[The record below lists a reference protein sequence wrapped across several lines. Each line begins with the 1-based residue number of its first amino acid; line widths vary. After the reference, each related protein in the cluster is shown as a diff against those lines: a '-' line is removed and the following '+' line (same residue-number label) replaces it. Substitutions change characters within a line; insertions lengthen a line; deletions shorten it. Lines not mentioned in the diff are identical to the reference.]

1 MSSFLI
7 TAAERESAAKRAAAD
22 KAAEDAEREAT
33 LRRITAVRA
42 SADGLPAMHEVDSA
56 ARTTLL
62 QACDTALANAQS
74 SISRDAQNAKANSL
88 EERLDALRAEIV
100 EHAFQDISDHTR
112 AEISAAAAAAKKAA
126 RIAKADQAAA
136 KHAAGAAEHA
146 AQAEIHE
153 TARAAKEKLH
163 ADAAASALAAAKK
176 AAKAKRQGD
185 ERAAQAVLAACAQLA
200 AIVPSLPGA
209 SKSSVARE
217 LREVALEASTSPQAA
232 FERLMPLQTIMME
245 LISSERTS
253 RQRLIELSR
262 RCVARLGEIAA
273 DSEAPAVTSQAWEL
287 RTRFNAALS
296 DSPANEAALT
306 VIANDLDVLADAC
319 ARESARAAQEGVGE
333 AIMAALQRNGYDVGR
348 VTDGS
353 TFVAGGSG
361 GIGVQFHVGGG
372 TDPQVKAEI
381 VRLAAAPAAAPEDGC
396 ALLDSVFEELSRDNA
411 MPLRLRELARHLP
424 RPLDEVPLIDAA
436 SVGWRAC
443 EPSQAAQDAPRVR
456 HLNLD
461 GEPK

>member
-1 MSSFLI
+1 MSQFLI
-7 TAAERESAAKRAAAD
+7 TAAERESAAKQAAAE

-42 SADGLPAMHEVDSA
+42 SADGLPAMHEVDRA

-62 QACDTALANAQS
+62 QACDKALANAQS
-74 SISRDAQNAKANSL
+74 AISRDTQNAKANSL

-112 AEISAAAAAAKKAA
+112 AEISTAAAAATKAA

-136 KHAAGAAEHA
+136 KQAAGAAEHA

-153 TARAAKEKLH
+153 TARAAKEKLR
-163 ADAAASALAAAKK
+163 ADAVASAVAAANKAASEKRKGEEHAAK
-176 AAKAKRQGD
+176 
-185 ERAAQAVLAACAQLA
+185 AVLAACAQLA

-209 SKSSVARE
+209 SKSSVARD
-217 LREVALEASTSPQAA
+217 LREVALKANTSPQAA
-232 FERLMPLQTIMME
+232 FERLMPLQTTMME

-253 RQRLIELSR
+253 RQRLSELSR
-262 RCVARLGEIAA
+262 RCITRLGEIAA
-273 DSEAPAVTSQAWEL
+273 ESEAPAVTSQAWEL
-287 RTRFNAALS
+287 RTRFTAALS

-306 VIANDLDVLADAC
+306 VIANDLDELADAC

-333 AIMAALQRNGYDVGR
+333 AIMSALQRNGYDVGP
-348 VTDGS
+348 VTEGS

-361 GIGVQFHVGGG
+361 GIGVQFHVGRG

-381 VRLAAAPAAAPEDGC
+381 VRLAATPAAAPEDGC
-396 ALLDSVFEELSRDNA
+396 ALLDSVFEGLSHDSA
-411 MPLRLRELARHLP
+411 LPYRLRELARHLP

-456 HLNLD
+456 HLNLE